1 MSEILPKIMV
11 NYSVFIPVVFGET
24 IEVIVVQVPPP
35 ARQDERV
42 EEVEDQLGG
51 ERGPRLRRR
60 IPRRAPGVVI
70 QVLEI

>member
-1 MSEILPKIMV
+1 MV
-11 NYSVFIPVVFGET
+11 NSSIFIPVVFGET

-51 ERGPRLRRR
+51 KRGPRLRRR
-60 IPRRAPGVVI
+60 LPRAPDVMHGGNF
-70 QVLEI
+70 LLYC